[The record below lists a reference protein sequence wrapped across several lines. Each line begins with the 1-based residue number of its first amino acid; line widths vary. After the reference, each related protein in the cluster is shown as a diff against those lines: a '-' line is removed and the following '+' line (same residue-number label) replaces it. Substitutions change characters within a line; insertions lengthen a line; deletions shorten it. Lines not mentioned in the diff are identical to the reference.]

1 MVLRSNSR
9 HLILYVVHMKFAA
22 LFLLA
27 FLGQAPAP
35 DSPATAPHPDYPLHV
50 RILLTKASGNRN
62 GFTGF
67 GRGNLLDPTLKGI
80 DFTYDCGEAFLNN
93 GPAESYQ
100 AKWKKPD
107 RQLEILMQ
115 RIGSDHLD
123 RCQLNIAYKAEP
135 YKTK

>member
-1 MVLRSNSR
+1 
-9 HLILYVVHMKFAA
+9 MKVAA

-35 DSPATAPHPDYPLHV
+35 DGPAMSPHPDYPLHV
-50 RILLTKASGNRN
+50 QILLTKANGNRD
-62 GFTGF
+62 GFNGF
-67 GRGNLLDPTLKGI
+67 GRGNLLNPTLKGF

-93 GPAESYQ
+93 GPTESYQ